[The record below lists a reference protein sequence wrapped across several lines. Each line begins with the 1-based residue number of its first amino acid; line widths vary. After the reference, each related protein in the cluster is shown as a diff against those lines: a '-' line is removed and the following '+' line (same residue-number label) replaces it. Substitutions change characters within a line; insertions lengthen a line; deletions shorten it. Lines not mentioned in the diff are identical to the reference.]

1 MASGDENNDTINPHQ
16 QRPSN
21 TGLAGAELAT
31 SDAQQRPL
39 RRKGSKEAHQEFVDE
54 LAQETKRVTLLERE
68 EQQLKG
74 RRHVSRLLFIFGIV
88 DDRKT
93 QAAVEQEFVAWR
105 DSQEG
110 GKQVTGLLLFLG
122 QAAVSFLEGPTELL
136 HKALEHFHG
145 LTLEVQTAAAM
156 PSPPAGMVASGAAVV
171 MESKASTSAPR
182 AALISPVRVLYF
194 TELHGVRT
202 SVGWCSTVSS
212 AKVTQQQQ
220 ANSDEGAHEQ
230 VFGIYRKMLILCM
243 KVQAQIGSD
252 SSPSPDTLQSHYRKF
267 GDFMP
272 LPDEVHVLLSKK
284 GADDFFSFPEFQK
297 VFMKPFQLVLNS
309 ELLWPMPPALSY

>member
-1 MASGDENNDTINPHQ
+1 MADSDENNDTINPHQ

-31 SDAQQRPL
+31 SAPVRRP
-39 RRKGSKEAHQEFVDE
+39 GSKERPEIVDE

-74 RRHVSRLLFIFGIV
+74 RKHVSRLLFIFGII

-93 QAAVEQEFVAWR
+93 QTAVETEFVAWR
-105 DSQEG
+105 NSQEG

-145 LTLEVQTAAAM
+145 LTLEVQATPAM
-156 PSPPAGMVASGAAVV
+156 PSPPAGMFASGAAVV
-171 MESKASTSAPR
+171 VATKASTSAPR

-202 SVGWCSTVSS
+202 SAGWCSTVST
-212 AKVTQQQQ
+212 AKNTQIQS
-220 ANSDEGAHEQ
+220 NENEGAHDQ

-243 KVQAQIGSD
+243 KVQTQLGSD

-267 GDFMP
+267 GEFMP
-272 LPDEVHVLLSKK
+272 LPDEVHVQLSKAA
-284 GADDFFSFPEFQK
+284 ADNFFSFLEFQK
-297 VFMKPFQLVLNS
+297 VFMKPFQIVLNS